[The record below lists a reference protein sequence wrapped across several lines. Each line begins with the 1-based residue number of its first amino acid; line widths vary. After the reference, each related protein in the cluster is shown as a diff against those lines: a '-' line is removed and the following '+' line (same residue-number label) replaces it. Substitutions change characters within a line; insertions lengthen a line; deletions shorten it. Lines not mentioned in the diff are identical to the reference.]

1 MEPRPDSDPLQFNR
15 RWRPALM
22 SFFLRRVRNHQEA
35 EDLTQEVFA
44 RLIRRSDKAQAP
56 GDPLGDAYIFQV
68 AANLLR
74 DGVRRWKVREEHQA
88 LAAPMEESTSENLD
102 PARIVIGRDSL
113 SAVIAALAALPERTR
128 DIFILYR
135 IEAVGMDVIAA
146 TYGISKSAVKK
157 HMMRAMAALTA
168 RMREAE

>member
-1 MEPRPDSDPLQFNR
+1 MEPRPESDPLQFNR

-44 RLIRRSDKAQAP
+44 RLIRRTHKEES
-56 GDPLGDAYIFQV
+56 GDALGDAYIFQV

-74 DGVRRWKVREEHQA
+74 DGRRRWKVREEHRA
-88 LAAPMEESTSENLD
+88 LATPAEEATGESLD

-113 SAVIAALAALPERTR
+113 AALVSALAALPERTR

-135 IEAVGMDVIAA
+135 IEAVSMDVIASS
-146 TYGISKSAVKK
+146 YGISKSAVKK
-157 HMMRAMAALTA
+157 HMMRAMAALTT